1 MTIFVFHNGPKLEI
15 PSWGVYSLSTIEV
28 YAKHCDVVRSR
39 TSALFNICSR
49 VDSPVRTVIV
59 FVTLHTAV
67 PGELGICPLLT
78 TRDPPRGPT
87 AFSKDGSLSLTL
99 SIYLSLS
106 ICLFLS
112 LPFSFTSL
120 PLSFDIGVFSD

>member
-39 TSALFNICSR
+39 TSALFNKNSGSLML
-49 VDSPVRTVIV
+49 VTTVI
-59 FVTLHTAV
+59 FLATIHTAV

-78 TRDPPRGPT
+78 TRDPLGVLRH
-87 AFSKDGSLSLTL
+87 SLKTGVSLTL